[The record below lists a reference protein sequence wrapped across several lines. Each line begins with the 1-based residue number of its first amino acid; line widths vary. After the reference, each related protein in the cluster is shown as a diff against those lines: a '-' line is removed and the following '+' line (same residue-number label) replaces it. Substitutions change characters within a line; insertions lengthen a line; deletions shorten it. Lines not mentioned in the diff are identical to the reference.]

1 MKEFKHLP
9 ISDYLG
15 RAASDSPTPGGG
27 SVASLVGALGAA
39 LGQMVYNLTHTKKS
53 YLENDEATK
62 AAVLSD
68 YNSLVRLQADLT
80 ELVDKDILA
89 FNTFMDALALPRS
102 TDEEKAIRRKAMADA
117 TVVATKAPLE
127 TATKSFEVLQHL
139 GSLSRYGHKNCISDA
154 GVAAYL
160 AYAALKSA
168 VMNVRINI
176 PGLDDKEFAD
186 KAERTC
192 VAFLEE
198 AEKLTKE
205 IEVIVYSRL

>member
-15 RAASDSPTPGGG
+15 QAASDSPTPGGG

-53 YLENDEATK
+53 YLEHDEMTK
-62 AAVLSD
+62 AAVRSD
-68 YNSLVRLQADLT
+68 FNALVRLQADLAD
-80 ELVDKDILA
+80 LIDKDILA
-89 FNTFMDALALPRS
+89 FNSFMDALSLPRA
-102 TDEEKAIRRKAMADA
+102 TDEEKAVRRKAMADA
-117 TVVATKAPLE
+117 TVLATQSPLE
-127 TATKSFEVLQHL
+127 TASKSFEVLQHL

-160 AYAALKSA
+160 AHAALKSA

-176 PGLDDKEFAD
+176 PGLDDKVFAET
-186 KAERTC
+186 AERAC
-192 VAFLEE
+192 VALLEN
-198 AEKLTKE
+198 ADKLTKE
-205 IEVIVYSRL
+205 IELIVYTRL

>member
-9 ISDYLG
+9 ITEYLD

-27 SVASLVGALGAA
+27 SVASVVGALGAA

-53 YLENDEATK
+53 YLENDEITK
-62 AAVLSD
+62 AAVRSD
-68 YNSLVRLQADLT
+68 YNALVRLQAELTDLI
-80 ELVDKDILA
+80 DKDILA
-89 FNTFMDALALPRS
+89 FNSFMDALSLPKA
-102 TDEEKAIRRKAMADA
+102 TDEEKAVRRKAMADA
-117 TVVATKAPLE
+117 SVIATQAPLE

-160 AYAALKSA
+160 AHAALKSA

-176 PGLDDKEFAD
+176 PGLEDRDFAD
-186 KAERTC
+186 KAERAC
-192 VAFLEE
+192 VALLED
-198 AEKLTKE
+198 ADKLTKE
-205 IEVIVYSRL
+205 FEVIVYSRL

>member
-53 YLENDEATK
+53 YLANDEMTK
-62 AAVLSD
+62 AAVQSD
-68 YNSLVRLQADLT
+68 FNALVRLQEDLT
-80 ELVDKDILA
+80 DLIDKDILA
-89 FNTFMDALALPRS
+89 FNSFMDALSLPRE
-102 TDEEKAIRRKAMADA
+102 TDEEKAARSKAMADA
-117 TVVATKAPLE
+117 TVLATQAPLE

-154 GVAAYL
+154 GVSAYL
-160 AYAALKSA
+160 AHAALKSA
-168 VMNVRINI
+168 VMNVRINV
-176 PGLDDKEFAD
+176 PGLEDRAFAE

-192 VAFLEE
+192 VALLEE

-205 IEVIVYSRL
+205 IEVIVYERL